1 MLAVDVRMHTIMHTK
16 RTTFFSAILI
26 LPTASMENRR
36 KKKRTTLT
44 MEHETIQK
52 AKEHNICI
60 SHIAEKATQK
70 EIRRKEK
77 GGEK

>member
-1 MLAVDVRMHTIMHTK
+1 
-16 RTTFFSAILI
+16 
-26 LPTASMENRR
+26 MENRR